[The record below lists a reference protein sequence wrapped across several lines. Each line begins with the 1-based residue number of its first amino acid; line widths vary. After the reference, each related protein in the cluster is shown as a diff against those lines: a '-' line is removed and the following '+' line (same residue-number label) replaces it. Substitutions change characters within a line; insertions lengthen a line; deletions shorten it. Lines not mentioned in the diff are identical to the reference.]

1 MATLDFNMEG
11 VKPAGEYSELP
22 AGEYLVRIEGTEK
35 KPTKDKFY
43 EDGRPHED
51 NGKNHYLNI
60 GLKVGSGPN
69 EGHVEFERL
78 NLWNTNS
85 IAVNIAKST
94 LKSIQDATGIHTN
107 DSDDLHGK
115 FMIMRIKANS
125 KGTLVK
131 HYEKVPADM
140 AVVAA
145 QAAGYASTEAPK
157 VLQAAAA
164 KPAAA
169 SGSLPSWAVKSK

>member
-11 VKPAGEYSELP
+11 VKPSGEYQELP

-35 KPTKDKFY
+35 KPTKDKFHP
-43 EDGRPHED
+43 DGTPSED
-51 NGKNHYLNI
+51 NGKNFYLNI
-60 GLKVGSGPN
+60 ALKVGSGPS

-78 NLWNTNS
+78 NLWNSNA

-94 LKSIQDATGIHTN
+94 LKSIQDATGVYTN
-107 DSDDLHGK
+107 NSDDFHGK

-125 KGTLVK
+125 KGVLGK

-140 AVVAA
+140 AIVAKD
-145 QAAGYASTEAPK
+145 APGTTTFDK
-157 VLQAAAA
+157 PVLQASTAATT
-164 KPAAA
+164 PAAA
-169 SGSLPSWAVKSK
+169 AGAKPSWAVK